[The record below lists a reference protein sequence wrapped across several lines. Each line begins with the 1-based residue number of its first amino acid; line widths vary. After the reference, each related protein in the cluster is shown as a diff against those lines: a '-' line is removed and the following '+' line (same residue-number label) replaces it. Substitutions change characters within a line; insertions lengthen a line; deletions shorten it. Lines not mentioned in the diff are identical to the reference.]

1 MPEHPS
7 HTISNSTPL
16 KVSAARLPVP
26 VRITE
31 QVWPE
36 GTVPVVSVFNWAYN
50 HVEFIRQSIESILI
64 QETTFPVE
72 IIIHDD
78 ASTDGTTEFIREYEA
93 KYPQLFRNII
103 QTENQWSQGKSVME
117 PMFTAPRG
125 EFVALTHGDDYWTS
139 PQKLENQAKWM
150 WAYPDCAFCFHQTS
164 IIDGRTGLPTDT
176 MPREDFRR
184 PNQSRLRLF
193 EDAFAHTS
201 AFFGRRSMLTIRSQ
215 PLATGDVPLMFDI
228 AAKGFIGYIDLPMSS
243 YRRHPGGVW
252 QGSTNLFRSRGHTS
266 VMMKLSEDLTAG
278 EHRQVS
284 KFLWRHLHSFARSA
298 WTAGSRDDMSLAM
311 SFLIQFAKRPCD
323 LFTRVRLTFAFA
335 SLIPRLAL
343 RLLSLRSTPTL

>member
-1 MPEHPS
+1 MNC
-7 HTISNSTPL
+7 TQTVDNINISSGN
-16 KVSAARLPVP
+16 KAARLERP
-26 VRITE
+26 VRLIDQT
-31 QVWPE
+31 WPV
-36 GTVPVVSVFNWAYN
+36 GTPPLVSVFCITYQ
-50 HVEFIRQSIESILI
+50 HDKFIRQAIEGFLM

-72 IIIHDD
+72 IFIHDD
-78 ASTDGTTEFIREYEA
+78 ASTDGTAEIIKEYAERF
-93 KYPQLFRNII
+93 PRLFWTVF
-103 QTENQWSQGKSVME
+103 QTENQWSKGNKKILFDFLEQQ
-117 PMFTAPRG
+117 RG
-125 EFVALTHGDDYWTS
+125 EFIAVCEGDDYWTS
-139 PQKLENQAKWM
+139 PQKLENQAIWM
-150 WAYPDCAFCFHQTS
+150 RAYPDCSFCFHQTS

-176 MPREDFRR
+176 MPHEDFRR

-201 AFFGRRSMLTIRSQ
+201 AFFGRRSMLSIRSQ

-252 QGSTNLFRSRGHTS
+252 QGSSNLNRARGSTS

-284 KFLWRHLHSFARSA
+284 KFLWRHLDSFALSVCA
-298 WTAGSRDDMSLAM
+298 TGSRDDMSLAL

-323 LFTRVRLTFAFA
+323 LFTRVKLIFAFA
-335 SLIPRLAL
+335 SLLPRFAF
-343 RLLSLRSTPTL
+343 RFLSRRSTPEL

>member
-1 MPEHPS
+1 M
-7 HTISNSTPL
+7 
-16 KVSAARLPVP
+16 SALSGNWPARLERPIRVAD
-26 VRITE
+26 
-31 QVWPE
+31 QFWPN
-36 GTVPVVSVFNWAYN
+36 GTSPLVSVVCITYQ
-50 HVEFIRQSIESILI
+50 HKEFIRQAIEGFLM

-72 IIIHDD
+72 IFIHDD
-78 ASTDGTTEFIREYEA
+78 ASADGTAEIVREYA
-93 KYPQLFRNII
+93 DRYPSLFWTVF
-103 QTENQWSQGKSVME
+103 QTENQWSKGNKKILFDYLGQQ
-117 PMFTAPRG
+117 RG
-125 EFVALTHGDDYWTS
+125 EFIALCEGDDYWTS

-164 IIDGRTGLPTDT
+164 ITDGRTGLPTDT

-252 QGSTNLFRSRGHTS
+252 QGSSNLNRARGSTS

-284 KFLWRHLHSFARSA
+284 KFLWRHLDSFARSVC
-298 WTAGSRDDMSLAM
+298 TAGSRDDISLAL
-311 SFLIQFAKRPCD
+311 SFLIQFAKKPCD

-335 SLIPRLAL
+335 SLIPRLAV
-343 RLLSLRSTPTL
+343 RILSRRSTPKL